1 VRAEGVTHLSNARVV
16 FADYARL
23 QRDFPRLGEAWQL
36 RVSPELAALA
46 PAPRQR
52 LIHQQIDAWLLRN
65 AAVVS
70 TAQAAQAAVNTP
82 IMTSG
87 DELTAFRP
95 PLYGRALV
103 TSLAEGRRS
112 LPPAEAADWMDEP
125 DGLLD
130 VKGTGV
136 APGVVPAPQAH
147 ANGLL
152 ALGEA
157 LTNVAFREVIELI
170 FRRAGTAFTT
180 IPEYAVIDLGF
191 EVRDLYGPLTPA
203 GIQVRQ
209 AHRRPL
215 GGAELPLSG
224 SPEHRVKLE
233 IELLLRHYGLT
244 SASGATGFV
253 LEERGDGCLEITYAG
268 KPVPP
273 HTPEQIAE
281 IRRITRYGGGRL
293 TFEGVNVQLAREVAL
308 RPSRARLVDFGH
320 YSVHEHFTAP
330 LLSLVRNRLLRWGG
344 ALRPEDPLYV
354 QPAPRLRLA
363 IEDWG
368 TPSEPAQQHAVPGH
382 AELVW
387 PRPFVL
393 GFELA
398 HGFRSGALSGGEVRA
413 HLDEQVASVAR
424 RWAAG

>member
-1 VRAEGVTHLSNARVV
+1 VRAECVTHLSNARVV

-36 RVSPELAALA
+36 RARPDLAALD
-46 PAPRQR
+46 PAQR
-52 LIHQQIDAWLLRN
+52 EQTIHAAIDAWLLRN
-65 AAVVS
+65 AAVIS
-70 TAQAAQAAVNTP
+70 TAQAAQAVVNTP
-82 IMTSG
+82 ISTTG
-87 DELTAFRP
+87 EGLTACRP

-103 TSLAEGRRS
+103 TSLAEGRRA
-112 LPPAEAADWMDEP
+112 LPPAEAAVWLDEP

-130 VKGTGV
+130 VKGAGV

-170 FRRAGTAFTT
+170 FRRAGTGLTT

-191 EVRDLYGPLTPA
+191 DIRDHYGPLTPA
-203 GIQVRQ
+203 GMQVRQ
-209 AHRRPL
+209 AHRRPP
-215 GGAELPLSG
+215 GGGELPAAG
-224 SPEHRVKLE
+224 SPEQRVKLE
-233 IELLLRHYGLT
+233 AELLLRHYGLT
-244 SASGATGFV
+244 SASLATGFV
-253 LEERGDGCLEITYAG
+253 LEEREDGRLDITYAG
-268 KPVPP
+268 KPAAP

-281 IRRITRYGGGRL
+281 IRRITRYAGGRL

-308 RPSRARLVDFGH
+308 NPTRARLVDFGH
-320 YSVHEHFTAP
+320 YSVHEGFTAP

-344 ALRPEDPLYV
+344 ALRPDDPRYV
-354 QPAPRLRLA
+354 QPSPHLRLA

-368 TPSEPAQQHAVPGH
+368 TPAEAAQQHAVPGH

-387 PRPFVL
+387 PRPFVR

-398 HGFRSGALSGGEVRA
+398 HGFRSGTLSGAEVRA
-413 HLDEQVASVAR
+413 RLDEMVAGVAR
-424 RWAAG
+424 RWAAR